1 MPRQETLKLKSSKNK
16 KKYIKIWQYKKKFV
30 PLHPQINNG
39 AIAQLVEHRTE
50 NPCVTGSNPVGTT
63 QRKQLQNIP

>member
-1 MPRQETLKLKSSKNK
+1 MPCQETLKLKSSKNK
-16 KKYIKIWQYKKKFV
+16 KSYIKIWQYEKKFV